1 MLEMSLMLI
10 ALKSPTRQSIHFS
23 ILQMSRECLKAL
35 SGFSPPKHLKLS
47 SKMVI
52 VEQHPN
58 IQKWTNVFHAGK
70 LVYQLSCRAKALRLA
85 RRLADEKK
93 SRVYDIDQNELIK

>member
-1 MLEMSLMLI
+1 
-10 ALKSPTRQSIHFS
+10 
-23 ILQMSRECLKAL
+23 
-35 SGFSPPKHLKLS
+35 
-47 SKMVI
+47 MVI

-85 RRLADEKK
+85 KRLATEKK
-93 SRVYDIDQNELIK
+93 SQVYDVDSNEVVK

>member
-1 MLEMSLMLI
+1 MI
-10 ALKSPTRQSIHFS
+10 
-23 ILQMSRECLKAL
+23 
-35 SGFSPPKHLKLS
+35 
-47 SKMVI
+47 I

-85 RRLADEKK
+85 KRLATEKK
-93 SRVYDIDQNELIK
+93 SHVYDVDANEVVK

>member
-1 MLEMSLMLI
+1 
-10 ALKSPTRQSIHFS
+10 
-23 ILQMSRECLKAL
+23 
-35 SGFSPPKHLKLS
+35 
-47 SKMVI
+47 MVI

-85 RRLADEKK
+85 KRLAVENK
-93 SRVYDIDQNELIK
+93 SRVYDVDTNEVLK

>member
-1 MLEMSLMLI
+1 MI
-10 ALKSPTRQSIHFS
+10 
-23 ILQMSRECLKAL
+23 
-35 SGFSPPKHLKLS
+35 
-47 SKMVI
+47 I

-85 RRLADEKK
+85 SRLAKQNK
-93 SRVYDIDQNELIK
+93 SAVLDLDSNQVERYD